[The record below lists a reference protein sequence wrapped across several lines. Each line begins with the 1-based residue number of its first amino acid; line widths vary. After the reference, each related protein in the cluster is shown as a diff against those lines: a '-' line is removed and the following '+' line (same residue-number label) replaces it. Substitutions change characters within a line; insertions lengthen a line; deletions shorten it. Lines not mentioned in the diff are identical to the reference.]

1 MRKMQFEAT
10 SLVRLFRRRRIVT
23 MEEMKAAL
31 GSTVDR
37 TVFRKLSELPYLS
50 SFSHRGKFYTLDALA
65 QFDERGIW
73 TCRGVHFSRFGSLID
88 TVEQFVTRSER
99 GFLASEL
106 AAELQVQ
113 TKEPLLKLV
122 TAQRLV
128 REEIGRRQYLY
139 CASEFS
145 KRKDQMLQRRTYGT
159 AEALPFSRDPLA
171 ETSDDTKAAIIL
183 FLSTL
188 DERQR
193 RLYAGL
199 ESLRLGHGGDRRL
212 AELTGLDVHTIAGGR
227 AELLRRDV
235 QLGRIRRLGAGRPA
249 LEKNAPSHRGD
260 PEGDGA
266 PHRGRSH
273 HRPQVDPQDDPK
285 DQPGVAQGQ

>member
-1 MRKMQFEAT
+1 MRTTHFEAT
-10 SLVRLFRRRRIVT
+10 SLVRLFRRRLIVT

-50 SFSHRGKFYTLDALA
+50 SYSHRGKFYTLDALA
-65 QFDERGIW
+65 QFDERSLW

-88 TVEQFVTRSER
+88 TVEQFVTRSDR

-106 AAELQVQ
+106 AMELQVQ

-122 TAQRLV
+122 TAQRLA
-128 REEIGRRQYLY
+128 REVIAGQYVY
-139 CASEFS
+139 CAFNFS
-145 KRKDQMLQRRTYGT
+145 KRKDQLLQRGTYGT
-159 AEALPFSRDPLA
+159 TEALPFTRDPMA

-212 AELTGLDVHTIAGGR
+212 AELTGLDVHTIAKGR

-235 QLGRIRRLGAGRPA
+235 QLDRIRRPGAGRPP
-249 LEKNAPSHRGD
+249 LEKKRPKSSR
-260 PEGDGA
+260 
-266 PHRGRSH
+266 RS
-273 HRPQVDPQDDPK
+273 RK
-285 DQPGVAQGQ
+285 

>member
-1 MRKMQFEAT
+1 MRTTQFKAA
-10 SLVRLFRRRRIVT
+10 SLLHLFRRRRIAT

-31 GSTVDR
+31 GTTVDR

-50 SFSHRGKFYTLDALA
+50 SYSHRGKFYAIEALA
-65 QFDERGIW
+65 PFDERDLW

-88 TVEQFVTRSER
+88 TVEQFVTRSDR

-106 AAELQVQ
+106 AAELHVQ
-113 TKEPLLKLV
+113 TKEPLLQLV
-122 TAQRLV
+122 TSRRLA
-128 REEIGRRQYLY
+128 REEFSGRYVYGAAER
-139 CASEFS
+139 S
-145 KRKDQMLQRRTYGT
+145 KRNDQLRQRRIYGT
-159 AEALPFSRDPLA
+159 AEALPFTRDPLA

-212 AELTGLDVHTIAGGR
+212 AELTGLDVHTIAQGR
-227 AELLRRDV
+227 VELLQRDV
-235 QLGRIRRLGAGRPA
+235 QLGRVRRPGAGRHK
-249 LEKNAPSHRGD
+249 LEKKR
-260 PEGDGA
+260 
-266 PHRGRSH
+266 RRSSK
-273 HRPQVDPQDDPK
+273 RSK
-285 DQPGVAQGQ
+285 R